1 MRTPR
6 TILTVAIASV
16 LGGAAGTGIAV
27 GVGDPAGGT
36 TTTTTATTA
45 RSVTPAAERS
55 STGLSATAIYRRA
68 SGSVAH
74 ITARGAVGSATGT
87 GFVVSADGLIV
98 TNEHV
103 VAGASAI
110 TVKLGDGAAQP
121 ATLVG
126 QDASTDLAVLR
137 IDTHGSRLTPLKLAD
152 SSKVQIGDPTFAIGT
167 PFGLDRTLT
176 TGVVSALDRRI
187 DAPNGRSIAG
197 VLQTDAALNP
207 GNSGGPLLDDQG
219 EVIGVNSQIEAGAS
233 AGGSGI
239 GFAVPSN
246 TVRGL
251 LAALQRSAA

>member
-1 MRTPR
+1 MRIPR
-6 TILTVAIASV
+6 TILAVAVASV

-27 GVGDPAGGT
+27 GIGDHTATRTT
-36 TTTTTATTA
+36 TTTTTAA

-55 STGLSATAIYRRA
+55 SSALSARAIYRRA

-74 ITARGAVGSATGT
+74 VTAQGGAGSATGT

-98 TNEHV
+98 TNQHV

-126 QDASTDLAVLR
+126 EDASTDLAVLR
-137 IDTHGSRLTPLKLAD
+137 IDTHGRRLTPLKLAD
-152 SSKVQIGDPTFAIGT
+152 SSKVEIGDPTFAIGT

-187 DAPNGRSIAG
+187 DAPDGRSIAG

-219 EVIGVNSQIEAGAS
+219 EVIGVNSQIEAATS

-246 TVRGL
+246 TVQRVL
-251 LAALQRSAA
+251 TALQPSAT